1 MDCTFFIHETGALV
15 RRLGPI
21 TLGDRGEVL
30 RRARLEFIRVET
42 TAIDVWEG
50 TGELYRIRRNDLG
63 AALLAPNRYR

>member
-21 TLGDRGEVL
+21 TLNDRGEVL

-63 AALLAPNRYR
+63 AALLAPDRYR